1 VTHEE
6 VSSSPAQDTA
16 LGVDPV
22 RGPALPSDPATGSA
36 AEREEPGTGI
46 AQPADEHGGSIAQS
60 ADEQGTGAAQPYSA
74 AAAELTRL
82 ADEVASLRLLLER
95 HDPAERF
102 SGALR
107 QVTDELAQAHR
118 QELRPLYLDMI
129 LLLDRVENGLS
140 AWRDSPA
147 EEFVITVRDEI
158 AEILARR
165 GVTPMTMPDDWF
177 DPKRQRAV
185 KAVMTRNPEEDRRV
199 VDRVRRGYE
208 CDGYILR
215 AEEVVV
221 FRYSDAVTEG

>member
-1 VTHEE
+1 VTQEE
-6 VSSSPAQDTA
+6 
-16 LGVDPV
+16 LGSASGQ
-22 RGPALPSDPATGSA
+22 GPALGADPAQGSARLPDSEMGAA
-36 AEREEPGTGI
+36 AEREEPGTGM
-46 AQPADEHGGSIAQS
+46 AQPPDEPP
-60 ADEQGTGAAQPYSA
+60 TRAAQPESA
-74 AAAELTRL
+74 VEAELARL
-82 ADEVASLRLLLER
+82 ADEVASLHLVLER

-107 QVTDELAQAHR
+107 QLTDELAQARR

-140 AWRDSPA
+140 AWRGTPA
-147 EEFVITVRDEI
+147 EEFVITVHDEI

-165 GVTPMTMPDDWF
+165 GVTPMTTPDGWF
-177 DPKRQRAV
+177 DPQRQRAV

-221 FRYSDAVTEG
+221 SRYSDAVIEG